1 MIHEGDLRCDELTTA
16 EASVTR
22 LTGGRHD
29 PEIVTNCNEGRSLGN
44 KYYFFYNYCQMGII
58 NCKYFTVVK
67 LLLL

>member
-44 KYYFFYNYCQMGII
+44 KSSIFFYNYCQMGII
-58 NCKYFTVVK
+58 DE
-67 LLLL
+67 